1 MKGWLSIIV
10 GIFLAFGVTAG
21 AMAHATEVG
30 FRNSTVASVDGCE
43 SASKKSD
50 DGKSDPSKT
59 SIKFHGCHGHHV
71 GIPVGAAPEPEAVFT
86 DKAVPARIVPGLS
99 PSTHS
104 DTFRPDRKSTRLNSS
119 H

>member
-1 MKGWLSIIV
+1 M
-10 GIFLAFGVTAG
+10 IFF
-21 AMAHATEVG
+21 EVYCDHRDRHVRTHS
-30 FRNSTVASVDGCE
+30 FPTRRS
-43 SASKKSD
+43 SD
-50 DGKSDPSKT
+50 LGKSDPSKT
-59 SIKFHGCHGHHV
+59 SIKFHCCHGHHV